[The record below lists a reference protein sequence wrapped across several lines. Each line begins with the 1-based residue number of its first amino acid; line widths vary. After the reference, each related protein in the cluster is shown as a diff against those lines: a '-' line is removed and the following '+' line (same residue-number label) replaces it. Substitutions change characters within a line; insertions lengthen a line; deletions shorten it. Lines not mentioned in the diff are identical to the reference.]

1 MLDFWGSSKI
11 ALRPK
16 GKWVPEKTCFFVKI
30 YLHIREPF
38 QMKNLILCKKH
49 HIIGSQ
55 NSHNI
60 TFFDR
65 FGDYQ
70 IHVMSV

>member
-16 GKWVPEKTCFFVKI
+16 GTTSGFKKTLFFVKN

-38 QMKNLILCKKH
+38 QMKNLILDKKQ
-49 HIIGSQ
+49 HITGSQ
-55 NSHNI
+55 KLDILTVLKTNGSI
-60 TFFDR
+60 
-65 FGDYQ
+65 
-70 IHVMSV
+70 

>member
-16 GKWVPEKTCFFVKI
+16 GTTSGSQKKRVFFVKI

-38 QMKNLILCKKH
+38 QMKNLILCKKQ
-49 HIIGSQ
+49 HITGSQ
-55 NSHNI
+55 TSHNI
-60 TFFDR
+60 TFLTVLKTI
-65 FGDYQ
+65 GS
-70 IHVMSV
+70 I